1 MRLLSDG
8 NWWPDEDVECHKA
21 IGFMDDLDKALDFV
35 PREKRKLA
43 FQAGGNM
50 GVWANDLV
58 AYGFDEVW
66 TVEAR
71 WENYICLL
79 RNVAPEVK
87 AIWAALGAMPG
98 TTGMA
103 VDPRNAGGCFLSGEG
118 RIPVITIDSLELPA
132 CDFLALDIE
141 GSEPMAIT
149 GARDTIARFR
159 PVILVEDRGHSMRYG
174 HRAGWSHDLPGYTWK
189 ELKRDTLLLPC

>member
-8 NWWPDEDVECHKA
+8 YWWPDDDIECHKS
-21 IGFMDDLDKALDFV
+21 IGFMADLDKALEFV

-50 GVWANDLV
+50 GVWANAL
-58 AYGFDEVW
+58 AQEGFEVW
-66 TVEAR
+66 TAEPR

-79 RNVAPEVK
+79 RNARDSVK
-87 AIWAALGAMPG
+87 PIWAALGAMPG

-103 VDPRNAGGCFLSGEG
+103 VDPKNAGGCFVSGEG

-141 GSEPMAIT
+141 GCEPIALI
-149 GARDTIARFR
+149 GAQKTIARFR
-159 PVILVEDRGHSMRYG
+159 PVILVEDRGHSIRYG
-174 HRAGWSHDLPGYTWK
+174 YRGGWSHELPGYTWK
-189 ELKRDTLLLPC
+189 KLKRDTLLLPC